1 MAPGPKRARAMHGAD
16 ASGSTRLWMHKGTKV
31 QIPLLLFVRLRNRQ
45 ISLSCLLLSLSFHL
59 SSPPKPSSPFDV
71 RTSLLNVPCC
81 DKAAQPL
88 SLVHAE
94 ISLSSFQRRDGK
106 ESTAQNTE
114 MRPRVRH
121 VYYYPGRHQS
131 TGWFNGIETEN
142 VKETTLQCG
151 RNTLWVGS
159 TAEIADD
166 DDDSIGEAAEE
177 VVEDCFGRRKVVT
190 PSLPPSLLLAL
201 PEDRAGR
208 GEQSAQAAVVTAPS
222 ERAPLLSSG
231 AANCPA
237 HILSRL
243 AITGES
249 RSEEGE
255 RPDLIQNFNVEDSLT
270 HLSKLRTTAT
280 CPPRTLCMQSVRA
293 HSKANRSNL
302 PNAMRS
308 VGVVGAGCRWNRS
321 T

>member
-31 QIPLLLFVRLRNRQ
+31 QIPLLFPLRAAPKSPNQ
-45 ISLSCLLLSLSFHL
+45 LIL
-59 SSPPKPSSPFDV
+59 SSSLPLFSPLFAAEAIIPIR

-121 VYYYPGRHQS
+121 VVYYYPGRHQS

-190 PSLPPSLLLAL
+190 PSLSSSRSARRSSKARRGEHRAHRLLL
-201 PEDRAGR
+201 
-208 GEQSAQAAVVTAPS
+208 
-222 ERAPLLSSG
+222 
-231 AANCPA
+231 
-237 HILSRL
+237 
-243 AITGES
+243 
-249 RSEEGE
+249 
-255 RPDLIQNFNVEDSLT
+255 
-270 HLSKLRTTAT
+270 
-280 CPPRTLCMQSVRA
+280 
-293 HSKANRSNL
+293 
-302 PNAMRS
+302 
-308 VGVVGAGCRWNRS
+308 
-321 T
+321 